1 MIIIQWLLLIYIFY
15 ILIERVYP
23 HRKYK
28 FVEEYYNEMIFLWCS
43 VILIIF
49 FRSRIDVLKTSL
61 LIFIIL
67 LIYEVLKNIQIDR
80 KRENSQIVLY
90 QIFSFINNQISAGLR
105 LEDIVSKIYK
115 VVNNR
120 EMKQYLKKEGEKYL
134 HHYNLEEYL
143 LNVSKKFDQEEYFSV
158 EYAIKNALQIGM
170 KDEILKY
177 QEDMMFNK
185 YIGIIQKKGDR
196 NKLKMF
202 FAGMLLA
209 TIFIF
214 LISYPIF
221 IEFMESIENLY

>member
-1 MIIIQWLLLIYIFY
+1 
-15 ILIERVYP
+15 
-23 HRKYK
+23 
-28 FVEEYYNEMIFLWCS
+28 
-43 VILIIF
+43 LIIF
-49 FRSRIDVLKTSL
+49 FRNKIDVIKTIL
-61 LIFIIL
+61 LIFIVL
-67 LIYEVLKNIQIDR
+67 LIYEVLKNIKINK

-120 EMKQYLKKEGEKYL
+120 EMKKYLKKEGEKDL

-143 LNVSKKFDQEEYFSV
+143 LNVSKKFNQEEYFSV

-170 KDEILKY
+170 KDEVLKY

-196 NKLKMF
+196 NKLKIF
-202 FAGMLLA
+202 FVGMLLA

-214 LISYPIF
+214 LISYPMF